1 MYKYF
6 NLIRMLL
13 VTSYLLDVDDNVY
26 EDINDLSMYNLINN
40 PNNSTHNNK
49 KTSKPKVQFSKS
61 NNQKIKYKKNKCRK
75 YNRKRIN
82 RFYR

>member
-1 MYKYF
+1 
-6 NLIRMLL
+6 MLL

-61 NNQKIKYKKNKCRK
+61 NNQKIKYKKNNCRK